1 MIQCTTIPWDQT
13 PTLLRAMAY
22 PPPRPRY
29 LRPMLANP
37 AMAYAVRDR

>member
-1 MIQCTTIPWDQT
+1 
-13 PTLLRAMAY
+13 MAY